1 MSVVWWFERSDVSL
15 TEPVSDVTVAGAAMV
30 LATTVEA
37 MDTSAGMEVDKIV
50 DRSVRCWS
58 ARVWTRFTSWRCFLD
73 VLREFASLLGLV
85 SGGAFGCTEWKEL
98 VGRDRAAEFFVPLFV
113 LNLAVVCT
121 VLPVAEPMP
130 TDQPCSKR
138 LRTKAPHA

>member
-1 MSVVWWFERSDVSL
+1 MSL
-15 TEPVSDVTVAGAAMV
+15 TEPVSDVTVAGATLAS
-30 LATTVEA
+30 ATTVEA

-50 DRSVRCWS
+50 GQIS
-58 ARVWTRFTSWRCFLD
+58 ALLECKGVDKVHTMEVLGFGR
-73 VLREFASLLGLV
+73 LREFASLLGLV

-98 VGRDRAAEFFVPLFV
+98 VGRVRAAEFFVLLFV

-121 VLPVAEPMP
+121 FLPVAEPMP